1 MDDRQKQSEAKSGVL
16 RATGK
21 NEGRPMTHAKM
32 HVFLEPTLDD
42 LLGDPLIAKVMASDG
57 VSREAL
63 RALVTRQAGLL
74 QRRRPQG

>member
-1 MDDRQKQSEAKSGVL
+1 MDDRQTQSASNAGP
-16 RATGK
+16 RQAGDK
-21 NEGRPMTHAKM
+21 NEGRPMSDARM
-32 HVFLEPTLDD
+32 HVFFEPTLDD

-74 QRRRPQG
+74 RRRRPQG